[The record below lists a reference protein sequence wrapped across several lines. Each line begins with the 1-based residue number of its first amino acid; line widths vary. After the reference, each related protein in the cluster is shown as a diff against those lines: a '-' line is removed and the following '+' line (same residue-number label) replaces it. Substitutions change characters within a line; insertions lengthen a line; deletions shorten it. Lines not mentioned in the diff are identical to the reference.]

1 MKKDLP
7 LVIISV
13 VSAIIVTI
21 AVGFNFFLIWNLLP
35 AVAFY
40 FLTKKYFNN
49 WYVLKI
55 FSKICLILLLLF
67 LIVFPAFASFMWIFD
82 IAGTQSGSSTAGLI
96 FIFIPFWAFVFSLLP
111 YIIIRTLGIKHNE
124 SQPIH
129 NYVDNK

>member
-1 MKKDLP
+1 MNLP

-13 VSAIIVTI
+13 ISAIIVTI
-21 AVGFNFFLIWNLLP
+21 AVGLNSFLIWNLLP

-67 LIVFPAFASFMWIFD
+67 LIIFPAYASFMWIFD
-82 IAGTQSGSSTAGLI
+82 IGATQSGSSTAGLI
-96 FIFIPFWAFVFSLLP
+96 FIFVPFWAFVFSLLP
-111 YIIIRTLGIKHNE
+111 YIILRILGIQHNE
-124 SQPIH
+124 SQPVH
-129 NYVDNK
+129 

>member
-1 MKKDLP
+1 MKKNLP
-7 LVIISV
+7 LIVISV

-35 AVAFY
+35 AVACY

-55 FSKICLILLLLF
+55 FSKICLIFLLLF
-67 LIVFPAFASFMWIFD
+67 LIVFPVFASFMWIFD
-82 IAGTQSGSSTAGLI
+82 IAGTKTGSSMAGLI

-111 YIIIRTLGIKHNE
+111 YIIIRTLGITHNE
-124 SQPIH
+124 YQSTH
-129 NYVDNK
+129 NNVS